1 MHICEVC
8 NKSFTR
14 KDYLSCHLSVHGEK
28 SFQWSHCSKC
38 YSQQVKL
45 KVDILR
51 QHTNE
56 KQKLS
61 NTLLSCGYW
70 SKILGPSFNFRRHMA
85 VCKKNRLSQP
95 HLIWKKWCLKW
106 LMLRGSNLEVG
117 EAVPTLLNSNEKR
130 SLWQTNT
137 RKLWNCTEYHKSGMY
152 QHTSMPHWNRG
163 KRKYWHSFD
172 SLPIG
177 RLFGLLAKREVKEDF
192 PYYSNRHVIATDI
205 ATSTKDIDYF
215 LSKFP
220 LECIDIFLFNN
231 PCSTTET
238 VTYDMLEGIKDGH
251 KVSAKYDSRGLFF
264 ETPITVMVFSNEFP
278 MLEALKKDQW
288 RIYEIIG
295 EDLYSKTL
303 VGY

>member
-1 MHICEVC
+1 
-8 NKSFTR
+8 
-14 KDYLSCHLSVHGEK
+14 
-28 SFQWSHCSKC
+28 
-38 YSQQVKL
+38 
-45 KVDILR
+45 
-51 QHTNE
+51 
-56 KQKLS
+56 
-61 NTLLSCGYW
+61 
-70 SKILGPSFNFRRHMA
+70 
-85 VCKKNRLSQP
+85 
-95 HLIWKKWCLKW
+95 
-106 LMLRGSNLEVG
+106 
-117 EAVPTLLNSNEKR
+117 
-130 SLWQTNT
+130 
-137 RKLWNCTEYHKSGMY
+137 
-152 QHTSMPHWNRG
+152 MPHWNRG

-205 ATSTKDIDYF
+205 ATSTKDINYF

-251 KVSAKYDSRGLFF
+251 KVSAKYDSWGLFF

-303 VGY
+303 SATKPKRRLIEADKNYTIYNDWGSENMINGVFGQFLHEQNSY